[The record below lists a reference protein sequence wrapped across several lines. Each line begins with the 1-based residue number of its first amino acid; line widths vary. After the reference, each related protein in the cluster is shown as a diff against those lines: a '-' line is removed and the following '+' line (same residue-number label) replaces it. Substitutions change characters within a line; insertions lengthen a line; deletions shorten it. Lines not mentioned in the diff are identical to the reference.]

1 MHVHIDLCKMGKK
14 NAEISR
20 AKDGERERERDKEG
34 EPEKSQRNLQT

>member
-20 AKDGERERERDKEG
+20 AKDGEREREKEG